1 MTAKASDLMV
11 GEFIEIKY
19 RVPRPADSGEALE
32 LTDRWITAEIVHQD
46 EDAPPLARLSDGQL
60 TDIRAYMVWRR
71 LPGISA
77 GFGRANRR

>member
-19 RVPRPADSGEALE
+19 RVPRPADSGEDLE
-32 LTDRWITAEIVHQD
+32 LTDRWITAKIVHQE

-60 TDIRAYMVWRR
+60 TDIRTYMVWRR
-71 LPGISA
+71 LPGIGAGIDRSA
-77 GFGRANRR
+77 PR